1 MFQGLVLLV
10 DDEPIAAEDSMAAL
24 KQFVRPEQILYA
36 SSADEAIRLL
46 DSRPVALVFLDIE
59 MPEESGFFIAAYL
72 DDHWPD
78 VPYVFLTGH
87 ADFALESYDYEPVD
101 YLIKP
106 VDLSR
111 LARTF
116 ERLEDRREQRPS
128 GKVAVRFGQ
137 EYDLVDPQKIAYI
150 CKEKRKI
157 WIRMKDGSEYQTTSS
172 LEELDKIFEDYG
184 FFRCHQSFLI
194 PIADVER
201 VSTGRFGQTYEAT
214 LQNVTVSPVSRG
226 KYGLLRE
233 KLETLGIPFV
243 RGTASSEREEKR

>member
-1 MFQGLVLLV
+1 M
-10 DDEPIAAEDSMAAL
+10 
-24 KQFVRPEQILYA
+24 
-36 SSADEAIRLL
+36 
-46 DSRPVALVFLDIE
+46 
-59 MPEESGFFIAAYL
+59 
-72 DDHWPD
+72 
-78 VPYVFLTGH
+78 FLTGH

-157 WIRMKDGSEYQTTSS
+157 WIRMEDGSEYQTTSS
-172 LEELDKIFEDYG
+172 LEELEKIFEDYG

-214 LQNVTVSPVSRG
+214 LQNGTVIPVSRG